1 VKKTLLQESI
11 QKFKNIIARTAKG
24 NSLRRASQKLR
35 KALGEGNWLYEE
47 TRAYSSRG
55 GREKIFSEKGLETN
69 PVPAKKLGK
78 KSV

>member
-1 VKKTLLQESI
+1 
-11 QKFKNIIARTAKG
+11 
-24 NSLRRASQKLR
+24 LR